1 MKKYKILNGQVYT
14 RVIQTFKSGEILH
27 SNYRKRIKKEN
38 HHEKTN
44 NNPLLNAFDI
54 EPAGPRASK
63 TKMQRGNNQRA
74 ALSIS
79 SFKGD

>member
-14 RVIQTFKSGEILH
+14 RVIQTFKAGEILH
-27 SNYRKRIKKEN
+27 SNYRKRIKKN
-38 HHEKTN
+38 HHEKIN
-44 NNPLLNAFDI
+44 NNPLLDAFDI